1 MPRLG
6 RRIAFDY
13 GDVRIGVAICDP
25 DGILSTPL
33 TVLPSKDPNLIK
45 QIRELF
51 DEYEPVKIYIGLPV
65 HLSGNESESSAKAR
79 KFGEL
84 IASNFDIAC
93 TYVDERLST
102 VSAARNLADAGV
114 SARDSKRKIDAMA
127 AVSIL
132 EQGIR
137 NEASR

>member
-1 MPRLG
+1 MARIG

-33 TVLPSKDPNLIK
+33 TALSSKDPGLLK
-45 QIRELF
+45 QIRSLLE
-51 DEYEPVKIYIGLPV
+51 EYEPVKIYIGLPL
-65 HLSGNESESSAKAR
+65 HLSGDESESTAKAR

-84 IASNFDIAC
+84 ISQNFDITCA
-93 TYVDERLST
+93 YIDERLST
-102 VSAARNLADAGV
+102 VSASKNLADAGV
-114 SARDSKRKIDAMA
+114 SAKDAKTKIDAMA
-127 AVSIL
+127 AVAIL

-137 NEASR
+137 SEGAH

>member
-1 MPRLG
+1 MARIG

-33 TVLPSKDPNLIK
+33 TALSSKDPGLLK
-45 QIRELF
+45 QIRSLLE
-51 DEYEPVKIYIGLPV
+51 EYEPVKIYIGLPL
-65 HLSGNESESSAKAR
+65 HLSGDESESTAKAR

-84 IASNFDIAC
+84 ISQNFDITCA
-93 TYVDERLST
+93 YVDERLST
-102 VSAARNLADAGV
+102 VSAAKNLADAGV
-114 SARDSKRKIDAMA
+114 SARDAKTKIDAMA
-127 AVSIL
+127 AVAIL

-137 NEASR
+137 SEGAH

>member
-1 MPRLG
+1 MARIG

-33 TVLPSKDPNLIK
+33 TALSSKDPGLLK
-45 QIRELF
+45 HIRSLLE
-51 DEYEPVKIYIGLPV
+51 EYEPVKIYIGLPL
-65 HLSGNESESSAKAR
+65 HLSGDESESTAKAR

-84 IASNFDIAC
+84 ISQNFDITCA
-93 TYVDERLST
+93 YVDERLST
-102 VSAARNLADAGV
+102 VSAAKNLADAGV
-114 SARDSKRKIDAMA
+114 SARDAKTKIDAMA
-127 AVSIL
+127 AVAIL

-137 NEASR
+137 SEGAH